1 MMEVV
6 VVVLDSYEFKAM
18 ESGIKAMSV
27 KQQVH
32 TQNIA
37 NVDTPDYKV
46 KTFSFGNTM
55 ENQMKL
61 SETKDNIEY
70 SYRAEIGTKDNVE
83 VLVDGNNVD
92 IENENLE
99 LYSAYI
105 QQAAI
110 IQKMN
115 SVISDYRYVL
125 QNASFK

>member
-1 MMEVV
+1 
-6 VVVLDSYEFKAM
+6 M
-18 ESGIKAMSV
+18 ESGIKAMSI

-37 NVDTPDYKV
+37 NLDTPDYKV
-46 KTFSFGNTM
+46 KTFSFGNTL

-61 SETKDNIEY
+61 NAKDSIEY
-70 SYRAEIGTKDNVE
+70 DFEAKVDTKDNVE

-99 LYSAYI
+99 LYSAYL
-105 QQAAI
+105 QQAAT

-115 SVISDYRYVL
+115 AVISDYRYVL

>member
-1 MMEVV
+1 MI
-6 VVVLDSYEFKAM
+6 LDSFQFKAM
-18 ESGIKAMSV
+18 ESGIKAMSI

-37 NVDTPDYKV
+37 NLDTPDYKV
-46 KTFSFGNTM
+46 KTFSFGNTL

-61 SETKDNIEY
+61 NAKDSIEY
-70 SYRAEIGTKDNVE
+70 DFEAKVDTKDNVE

-99 LYSAYI
+99 LYSAYL
-105 QQAAI
+105 QQAAT

-115 SVISDYRYVL
+115 AVISDYRYVL

>member
-1 MMEVV
+1 MI
-6 VVVLDSYEFKAM
+6 LDSFQFKAM
-18 ESGIKAMSV
+18 ESGIKAMSI

-37 NVDTPDYKV
+37 NLDTPDYKV
-46 KTFSFGNTM
+46 KTFSFGNTL
-55 ENQMKL
+55 ENQMKQNAKV
-61 SETKDNIEY
+61 SIEY
-70 SYRAEIGTKDNVE
+70 DFEAKVETKDNVE

-99 LYSAYI
+99 LYSAYL
-105 QQAAI
+105 QQAAT

-115 SVISDYRYVL
+115 AVISDYRYVL

>member
-1 MMEVV
+1 MI
-6 VVVLDSYEFKAM
+6 LDSFQFKAM
-18 ESGIKAMSV
+18 ESGIKAMSI

-37 NVDTPDYKV
+37 NLDTPDYKV
-46 KTFSFGNTM
+46 KTFSFGNTL
-55 ENQMKL
+55 ENQMKQN
-61 SETKDNIEY
+61 TKKDSIEY
-70 SYRAEIGTKDNVE
+70 DFEAKVETKDNVE

-99 LYSAYI
+99 LYSAYL
-105 QQAAI
+105 QQAAT

-115 SVISDYRYVL
+115 AVISDYRYVL